1 MLPAAPPER
10 FVAAVTVEVVSAI
23 VPDASGNEIARALVA
38 VELRVVALAP
48 VPKIIPELA
57 VDAVR
62 TPVIVALLFTVN
74 AVPAAVKVA
83 GAPTETA
90 LAELPMVTVCVVVPV
105 PMLVAKLDEA
115 LMFTA
120 APLRVAPPVPV
131 INPEAPIVVAPA
143 MAPAFVTPPAL
154 LLIPPLIEAPPE
166 ATVRPVRP
174 ESVPVIVELPVI
186 VAPPAEIVRPPLA
199 IVVVVVFTLKISVP
213 FPCTANLLVEP
224 VAIFTRKL
232 ESVVVSERVKAISR
246 ASVVATV
253 FPLLYTAWRVPVEPA
268 HEPQVGRPPASTKQ
282 VPFEPIAS
290 LERVVDADA

>member
-90 LAELPMVTVCVVVPV
+90 LAELPMVTVCVVSS
-105 PMLVAKLDEA
+105 E
-115 LMFTA
+115 
-120 APLRVAPPVPV
+120 
-131 INPEAPIVVAPA
+131 
-143 MAPAFVTPPAL
+143 
-154 LLIPPLIEAPPE
+154 
-166 ATVRPVRP
+166 VR
-174 ESVPVIVELPVI
+174 
-186 VAPPAEIVRPPLA
+186 
-199 IVVVVVFTLKISVP
+199 
-213 FPCTANLLVEP
+213 
-224 VAIFTRKL
+224 
-232 ESVVVSERVKAISR
+232 
-246 ASVVATV
+246 
-253 FPLLYTAWRVPVEPA
+253 
-268 HEPQVGRPPASTKQ
+268 
-282 VPFEPIAS
+282 
-290 LERVVDADA
+290 